1 MTRGRARPR
10 RAVLAAGAMAALL
23 LSAACDEG
31 GTVGLRT
38 PATIPAGGAPL
49 PGSAAGAR
57 EVVGTW
63 TRTLAFSDG
72 FGGFNTS
79 ETTWTF
85 APTGAATR
93 LVIARNLGAA
103 VADTVTT
110 RGTWTSSGNQLTFSF
125 DPPLTGAVSYRYR
138 IVPDTLYL
146 DDLAFARR

>member
-1 MTRGRARPR
+1 MTRGGAWPDR
-10 RAVLAAGAMAALL
+10 VMLAAAVTATLL
-23 LSAACDEG
+23 LLVACDDG

-49 PGSAAGAR
+49 PGSSPGAR

-85 APTGAATR
+85 APTGVATR
-93 LVIARNLGAA
+93 LVIARNLAA
-103 VADTVTT
+103 ALADTVAT
-110 RGTWTSSGNQLTFSF
+110 RGTWNTSGDQLTFSF

-138 IVPDTLYL
+138 VVPDTLYL
-146 DDLAFARR
+146 DELAFARR